1 MLSRKKIEKTIKQ
14 NKPLLQEKYKVKDI
28 GIFGS
33 YAKDQGTMESDI
45 DILVTFSEPIGLEFI
60 ELKEYLEFILGK
72 KVDLV
77 TEGAL
82 KPQLKDKILRE
93 VVYQ

>member
-1 MLSRKKIEKTIKQ
+1 MLSRKEIERIIKQ
-14 NKPLLQEKYKVKDI
+14 NKPLLQEKYKVKEI

-33 YAKDQGTMESDI
+33 YAKGLGTKESDI
-45 DILVTFSEPIGLEFI
+45 DILVAFNEPIGLEFI

-82 KPQLKDKILRE
+82 KPQIKEKILSE
-93 VVYQ
+93 VLYQ

>member
-1 MLSRKKIEKTIKQ
+1 MLSRNEVERIIKQ
-14 NKPLLQEKYKVKDI
+14 NKALLQEKYKVKKI

-33 YAKDQGTMESDI
+33 YAKEQGTKESDI
-45 DILVTFSEPIGLEFI
+45 DILVAFSEPIGLEFI

-82 KPQLKDKILRE
+82 KPQIKDKILRE